1 MRSGREFTPRQELE
15 FARAAAKRKAAAPFD
30 AAACLFG

>member
-1 MRSGREFTPRQELE
+1 MKKAPSGAFFVPWKL
-15 FARAAAKRKAAAPFD
+15 APGKRKAAAPFD